1 MKALQK
7 ALDNGG
13 TITVNEPGIYRLAGT
28 VFIGSNTTLKC
39 ANGVKFKKTD
49 EIDEFSHV
57 FCNKGAKNKTYD
69 TNIHLDGV
77 ELIINN
83 IDTLD
88 FKVAFG
94 LQGQIGF
101 HYVKDLRI
109 DRFRSYDLARE
120 QYGIHICTFEDVIID
135 DVIIYGKKDGIH
147 FGTGKRFTVRNGVFQ
162 TFDDAIALNAHDY
175 ATGNPEYGWI
185 EDGVIEKCYDLN
197 AENTTGYFSRI
208 LAGGWVDWKA
218 GNEVQHSDIVVAN
231 GRLYRVQMKPDGKK
245 FITNTMP
252 THTEGM
258 KEYDGITW
266 GVVQDKIEYNC
277 GVRNVTY
284 RDIFLYKPRVAFSIH
299 FDTDNWSRSYYPGAP
314 KPIQSNLV
322 FENVRV
328 LYDEEKQFLHA
339 KTPVDNVIIRNCYL
353 RNNHI
358 LFNGNRVPMDDFELT
373 NLTITDCYFAPT
385 KEELVFLQT
394 NIKNKKVLLQMN
406 GNILKSGSSPL
417 KTNIKPENID
427 LIDQQRSI
435 LNKNSFNL

>member
-1 MKALQK
+1 
-7 ALDNGG
+7 
-13 TITVNEPGIYRLAGT
+13 
-28 VFIGSNTTLKC
+28 
-39 ANGVKFKKTD
+39 
-49 EIDEFSHV
+49 
-57 FCNKGAKNKTYD
+57 
-69 TNIHLDGV
+69 
-77 ELIINN
+77 LIINN

-109 DRFRSYDLARE
+109 DRFRCYDLARE